1 MTRTNKTRHVAV
13 GTTKKSAATDLP
25 EVIREKGAPGLR
37 GWPAVANHVFPD
49 AGLTDINPELQQ
61 FAMDPRRLRITGSS
75 TSGLRRVRR

>member
-1 MTRTNKTRHVAV
+1 VAV

-37 GWPAVANHVFPD
+37 GWPAVASHVFPD

-61 FAMDPRRLRITGSS
+61 FAMDPRRESLEAARQV
-75 TSGLRRVRR
+75 SGVYVVTARLQRG